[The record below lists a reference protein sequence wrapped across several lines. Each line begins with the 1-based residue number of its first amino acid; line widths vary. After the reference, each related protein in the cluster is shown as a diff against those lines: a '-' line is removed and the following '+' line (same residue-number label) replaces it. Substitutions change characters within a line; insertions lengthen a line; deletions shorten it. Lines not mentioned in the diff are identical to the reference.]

1 MGAEKARW
9 WGINPSHTEF
19 EHQWA
24 VGASLI
30 MRRRQIQQSKT
41 EVTVA
46 HLFLKFSALSGLL
59 AVALGAFGAHALK
72 NRLDEYAQGV
82 YQTAVLYQFVHTLA
96 LLACALLMLFASKSQ
111 ALTVAGM
118 AFMLGIVIF
127 SGSLYG
133 LSLSGVRILGA
144 ITPIGGLAFIIG
156 WAALFIAAFQLS

>member
-1 MGAEKARW
+1 M
-9 WGINPSHTEF
+9 
-19 EHQWA
+19 
-24 VGASLI
+24 
-30 MRRRQIQQSKT
+30 
-41 EVTVA
+41 A

-72 NRLDEYAQGV
+72 NRLDEYAQSI

-96 LLACALLMLFASKSQ
+96 LLACALFMLFIGKSQ
-111 ALTVAGM
+111 ALTVAGI
-118 AFMLGIVIF
+118 AFILGIMIF

-156 WAALFIAAFQLS
+156 WAALFIAAFQIK